1 MGRKPKTTTKN
12 FLKANVTDEKKNIG
26 PNEAGGVAADRHFF
40 SSHTDTRNKKECK
53 KKQKKQEKPT
63 NKHRKKQSRETEI
76 QRTFF
81 LNNEEISA
89 KHIQWRN
96 ICTKNN
102 FSRFF
107 SFFFAVVV
115 VVPSRFLTDRR
126 VPRCRFGAKW
136 FPPFFFPLL
145 NGEPTTTDG
154 FHLNKKNPK
163 WQQKKSNQDEVSDR
177 GGAKKKMAWY
187 VHVDMK
193 K

>member
-1 MGRKPKTTTKN
+1 MRKLARSTFNGVTFARKITSLVS
-12 FLKANVTDEKKNIG
+12 FL
-26 PNEAGGVAADRHFF
+26 
-40 SSHTDTRNKKECK
+40 
-53 KKQKKQEKPT
+53 
-63 NKHRKKQSRETEI
+63 
-76 QRTFF
+76 
-81 LNNEEISA
+81 
-89 KHIQWRN
+89 
-96 ICTKNN
+96 
-102 FSRFF
+102 
-107 SFFFAVVV
+107 FFFAVVV

>member
-1 MGRKPKTTTKN
+1 MKKKILDLMKPAASQQTAIFFPRTRRRETK
-12 FLKANVTDEKKNIG
+12 
-26 PNEAGGVAADRHFF
+26 
-40 SSHTDTRNKKECK
+40 RNAK

-177 GGAKKKMAWY
+177 GGAKKKWRGMY
-187 VHVDMK
+187 T
-193 K
+193 